1 MRIPSRPTAAVV
13 LCVAVTAAAAH
24 TGHPTASWIDGLVHP
39 FAGADHLLAMLA
51 VGLWSAAALPSGRRL
66 AGPLIFMLALT
77 CGAAAGASG
86 FGVGWL
92 ESALAAS
99 VALLGTMLIAPRV
112 LPVAAAGAA
121 IAAAGLLHGLAHGAE
136 LPPGGSIGAYA
147 AGFLLATAALH
158 VAGLRL
164 GVALQRLPV
173 WTWRATAVGIG
184 LTGAL
189 MLARI

>member
-1 MRIPSRPTAAVV
+1 MRIPSRPAAAFV
-13 LCVAVTAAAAH
+13 LCVAATAAAAH
-24 TGHPTASWIDGLVHP
+24 TGHPTASWIDGVVHP
-39 FAGADHLLAMLA
+39 VAGADHLLAMLA
-51 VGLWSAAALPSGRRL
+51 VGLWSAAALPAGRRL

-86 FGVGWL
+86 FVPGWL

-99 VALLGTMLIAPRV
+99 VALLGAMLIAPGA

-136 LPPGGSIGAYA
+136 LPPGGLIGAYA
-147 AGFLLATAALH
+147 AGFLLTTAALH

-164 GVALQRLPV
+164 GAALQRLPL